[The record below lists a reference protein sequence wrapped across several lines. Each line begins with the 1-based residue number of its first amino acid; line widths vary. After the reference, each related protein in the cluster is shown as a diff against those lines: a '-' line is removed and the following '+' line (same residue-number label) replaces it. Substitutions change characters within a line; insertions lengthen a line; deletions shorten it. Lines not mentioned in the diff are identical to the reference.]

1 MKVLI
6 VGGGGREHALAW
18 KIRQSPL
25 VKRLYCAPG
34 NPGIAKHAD
43 LVSIGVEDMKGLLTF
58 ARRERIDFTV
68 VGPEVSLALGIVDE
82 FQAERL
88 RIFGPTR
95 EAAELESSKAF
106 AKNMFRRHNIP
117 TAGYRVF
124 DRKEEALAYLE
135 GIPYPA
141 VLKADGLA
149 AGKGTILC
157 YTFDHAA
164 KTVADMMEKKVF
176 GEAGAKVV
184 VEEFLTGVEV
194 SVLALTDAKTILVL
208 ETAQDHKR
216 RDDGD
221 KGPNTGGMGAYSPAP
236 FLTEEGMR
244 AVEREVLVPT
254 VHAMKREK
262 RRFTGL
268 LYAGLMM
275 TKDAPKTLEYNVRFG
290 DPETQPLMARM
301 KSDILPVLMATVDGT
316 LDKCTVE
323 WGEKAAMCVVLATG
337 GYPASAEKGV
347 EITGVDEAEKVAGV
361 QVFHAGTAM
370 KDGKLVTAGGRVL
383 GVTAVGE
390 SIGQARERAYEA
402 VSAIH
407 FDRMHYRKDIGHQ
420 AMVH

>member
-1 MKVLI
+1 M
-6 VGGGGREHALAW
+6 
-18 KIRQSPL
+18 
-25 VKRLYCAPG
+25 
-34 NPGIAKHAD
+34 
-43 LVSIGVEDMKGLLTF
+43 
-58 ARRERIDFTV
+58 
-68 VGPEVSLALGIVDE
+68 
-82 FQAERL
+82 
-88 RIFGPTR
+88 
-95 EAAELESSKAF
+95 
-106 AKNMFRRHNIP
+106 
-117 TAGYRVF
+117 
-124 DRKEEALAYLE
+124 
-135 GIPYPA
+135 
-141 VLKADGLA
+141 
-149 AGKGTILC
+149 
-157 YTFDHAA
+157 
-164 KTVADMMEKKVF
+164 
-176 GEAGAKVV
+176 
-184 VEEFLTGVEV
+184 

>member
-43 LVSIGVEDMKGLLTF
+43 LVAIGSEEVKGLLMF

-68 VGPEVSLALGIVDE
+68 VGPEAPLALGIVDE
-82 FQAERL
+82 FQAEGL

-106 AKNMFRRHNIP
+106 AKNLFRRHNIP

-124 DRKEEALAYLE
+124 ERKEEALAYLE

-149 AGKGTILC
+149 AGKGTMVC

-164 KTVADMMEKKVF
+164 KLVVDMMEKKVF
-176 GEAGAKVV
+176 GEAGARVV

-236 FLTEEGMR
+236 FLSEAGMR
-244 AVEREVLVPT
+244 AIEREVLVPT

-275 TKDAPKTLEYNVRFG
+275 TKDEPKTLEYNVRFG

-301 KSDILPVLMATVDGT
+301 KSDLLPVLMATVDGS
-316 LDKCTVE
+316 LDKCEIE
-323 WGEKAAMCVVLATG
+323 WGAKAAMCVVIASG
-337 GYPASAEKGV
+337 GYPVHVEKGI
-347 EITGVDEAEKVAGV
+347 EITGVDVAEKVEGV

-383 GVTAVGE
+383 GVTATGD
-390 SIGQARERAYEA
+390 SIAQARERAYEA
-402 VSAIH
+402 VSRIH
-407 FDRMHYRKDIGHQ
+407 FDRMHFRTDIGHQ
-420 AMVH
+420 VLQP